1 MLNSG
6 FLLPDIVT
14 AQLAYGA
21 TILSFLGDS
30 TKWIMHTRYPSLP
43 IPYPFVKI
51 LSNYQ
56 LKSGLTIDG
65 SLIRNERELYYIN
78 A

>member
-21 TILSFLGDS
+21 TILSFLGKRIDYFAFFNM
-30 TKWIMHTRYPSLP
+30 TLFTFIHIVLY
-43 IPYPFVKI
+43 
-51 LSNYQ
+51 
-56 LKSGLTIDG
+56 SGIF
-65 SLIRNERELYYIN
+65 
-78 A
+78 

>member
-21 TILSFLGDS
+21 TILSFLGEQ
-30 TKWIMHTRYPSLP
+30 IQL
-43 IPYPFVKI
+43 VI
-51 LSNYQ
+51 LSSN
-56 LKSGLTIDG
+56 L
-65 SLIRNERELYYIN
+65 
-78 A
+78 

>member
-21 TILSFLGDS
+21 TILSFLGEQIS
-30 TKWIMHTRYPSLP
+30 NFIIQSL
-43 IPYPFVKI
+43 
-51 LSNYQ
+51 
-56 LKSGLTIDG
+56 TCD
-65 SLIRNERELYYIN
+65 
-78 A
+78 

>member
-30 TKWIMHTRYPSLP
+30 TKWIMHTH
-43 IPYPFVKI
+43 YPFVKI
-51 LSNYQ
+51 LLNYQ